1 MPGAWGQM
9 GYVGSRLPTDPST
22 EGTIV
27 LCSTRHQGCHLR
39 VYETPQKPIDMSL
52 QAGSFNMLSD
62 LGTICGDHVG
72 EPSYAGPLPM
82 SKEELLS
89 LFDDEKDTRVI
100 ERILWRTSQNLRWK
114 KKRNLWEACEN

>member
-9 GYVGSRLPTDPST
+9 GFYGGVLPTDPSS

-27 LCSTRHQGCHLR
+27 LCSTRHQRCHLR
-39 VYETPQKPIDMSL
+39 VYETPQKPCDMTLDS
-52 QAGSFNMLSD
+52 GFFNMLSD

-72 EPSYAGPLPM
+72 EPSYAGWLPM

-89 LFDDEKDTRVI
+89 LVDDEKDTHVI
-100 ERILWRTSQNLRWK
+100 ERILWRTSQNLR
-114 KKRNLWEACEN
+114 